1 MTITANPPVELPL
14 ENLNP
19 AQKWAVVQHL
29 CADLVTNYE
38 ETIEPPAWHEAVLR
52 EREAKEARGEARFIS
67 LDEFAQRVRSRKS
80 ITSA

>member
-29 CADLVTNYE
+29 WADLVINNAE
-38 ETIEPPAWHEAVLR
+38 AIEPPAWHADVLLERAKKEEDGKSVWHDIDEAFEILGSR
-52 EREAKEARGEARFIS
+52 
-67 LDEFAQRVRSRKS
+67 RVP
-80 ITSA
+80 